1 MQSAQLQMSSTSAQ
15 LGYEITR
22 INQSIEQPAAEL
34 SIEQPEAVMT
44 IHHRPSRLTI
54 DQTKAREDINLF
66 SVIRLNEKF
75 AQEGHQ
81 TWLRS
86 LAATAEEGKQI
97 MQIENGGDTL
107 AMIASQNASRPLYN
121 SRLAFLPEHGSV
133 RIHYDPGSVEVDIQP
148 QQVNIQVET
157 YKPNINYHPGSISYY
172 MKQYQSLSFFV
183 TNQHPFEM
191 NI

>member
-1 MQSAQLQMSSTSAQ
+1 MPSVQLQMSSTSAQ

-81 TWLRS
+81 ILTHKTGHHK
-86 LAATAEEGKQI
+86 ADGQ
-97 MQIENGGDTL
+97 
-107 AMIASQNASRPLYN
+107 SQNELHRRHS
-121 SRLAFLPEHGSV
+121 
-133 RIHYDPGSVEVDIQP
+133 
-148 QQVNIQVET
+148 
-157 YKPNINYHPGSISYY
+157 
-172 MKQYQSLSFFV
+172 
-183 TNQHPFEM
+183 
-191 NI
+191 